1 MGMTEKLKLM
11 MPVEVPAKHEVEQG
25 AIGCIVLGAYGDAVE
40 AGVDVNCWHHEKAR
54 EIWQACRRLDEQGM
68 EINAINVGNDCKDV
82 GMYLFD
88 ALEKAPT
95 AINFRYWLP
104 DLLSVAKRRA
114 VFLRYYHTMGMIADE
129 EVDTQRLIETMEQDF
144 FAVTTGHASKKNQ
157 KEAWREV
164 VGLLEDAHPNGLPS
178 TGLRTGMGPIDDIF
192 RGFKAGSMN
201 VIAGRPGGGKTALA
215 LQIALN
221 TAMNGD
227 HVVVWS
233 FEMPHAQLAMR
244 LIGNHSGEDISN
256 YLETGMGTLPS
267 IIKAAQA
274 CGSAPIHIE
283 DRVDINIAQLR
294 SQARRF
300 AKEMNTKLFV
310 VDYLQLVPPAYR
322 SKDRVREVGEISQHL
337 KKAALETGVPFI
349 VLAQMN
355 RSIEERNGE
364 PRLSDLRESGSIE
377 QDSDTVSF
385 LHMDEN
391 EPEFL
396 QFLVKKNRHG
406 RTGKVGLNWTK
417 YNGRF
422 KAVHEYVKTEEA
434 PI

>member
-1 MGMTEKLKLM
+1 MKDKM
-11 MPVEVPAKHEVEQG
+11 MLPVDVPANHEAEQG
-25 AIGCIVLGAYGDAVE
+25 AIGCIALGAYQDAIE
-40 AGVDVNCWHHEKAR
+40 AGVDANCWHNDNAR
-54 EIWQACRRLDEQGM
+54 AIWQACGRLDEQGQ
-68 EINAINVGNDCKDV
+68 EINAVNLGNECDGL

-95 AINFRYWLP
+95 AINLRYWLP
-104 DLLSVAKRRA
+104 DLLDTAKRRG
-114 VFLRYYHTMGMIADE
+114 VFLRYYETMRRIADDD
-129 EVDTQRLIETMEQDF
+129 VTTASLIESMEQDF
-144 FAVTTGHASKKNQ
+144 FAATTSHASKKNQ
-157 KEAWREV
+157 KEAWRSLIE
-164 VGLLEDAHPNGLPS
+164 LLEEAHPNGLK
-178 TGLRTGMGPIDDIF
+178 TIGLHTGMGPIDDII
-192 RGFKAGSMN
+192 RGFKPGSMN
-201 VIAGRPGGGKTALA
+201 VVAGRPGGGKTAWA
-215 LQIALN
+215 LQVALN
-221 TAMNGD
+221 TAIAGE

-233 FEMPHAQLAMR
+233 YEMPHAQLGTR
-244 LIGNHSGEDISN
+244 LIANHSGEDMGH
-256 YLETGMGTLPS
+256 YLETGVGNLPS

-274 CGSAPIHIE
+274 CASAPIHIE
-283 DRVDINIAQLR
+283 DRVDLNIAQLR

-337 KKAALETGVPFI
+337 KKAALETGVPFL

-422 KAVHEYVKTEEA
+422 RAVHEYTKTEEA

>member
-1 MGMTEKLKLM
+1 MKDKLM
-11 MPVEVPAKHEVEQG
+11 LPVDVPANHEAEQG
-25 AIGCIVLGAYGDAVE
+25 AIGCIALGAYQDAIE
-40 AGVDVNCWHHEKAR
+40 AGVDANCWHNDNAR
-54 EIWQACRRLDEQGM
+54 SIWQACGRLDEQGQ
-68 EINAINVGNDCKDV
+68 EINAVNLGNECDGL

-95 AINFRYWLP
+95 AINLRYWLP
-104 DLLSVAKRRA
+104 DLLDTAKRRG
-114 VFLRYYHTMGMIADE
+114 VFLRYYETMRRIADDD
-129 EVDTQRLIETMEQDF
+129 VTTASLIESMEQDF
-144 FAVTTGHASKKNQ
+144 FAATTSHASKKNQ
-157 KEAWREV
+157 KEAWRSLIE
-164 VGLLEDAHPNGLPS
+164 LLEEAHPNGLK
-178 TGLRTGMGPIDDIF
+178 TIGLHTGMGPIDDII
-192 RGFKAGSMN
+192 RGFKPGSMN
-201 VIAGRPGGGKTALA
+201 VVAGRPGGGKTAWA
-215 LQIALN
+215 LQVALN
-221 TAMNGD
+221 TAIAGE

-233 FEMPHAQLAMR
+233 YEMPHAQLGTR
-244 LIGNHSGEDISN
+244 LIANHSGEDMGH
-256 YLETGMGTLPS
+256 YLETGVGNLPS

-274 CGSAPIHIE
+274 CASAPIHIE
-283 DRVDINIAQLR
+283 DRVDLNIAQLR

-337 KKAALETGVPFI
+337 KKAALETGVPFL

-422 KAVHEYVKTEEA
+422 RAVHEYTKTEEA

>member
-1 MGMTEKLKLM
+1 MREKM
-11 MPVEVPAKHEVEQG
+11 MLPVDVPANHEAEQG
-25 AIGCIVLGAYGDAVE
+25 AIGCIALGAYQDATE
-40 AGVDVNCWHHEKAR
+40 AGVDANCWHNDNAR
-54 EIWQACRRLDEQGM
+54 AIWQACGRLDEQGQ
-68 EINAINVGNDCKDV
+68 EINAVNLGNECEGL

-95 AINFRYWLP
+95 AINLRYWLP
-104 DLLSVAKRRA
+104 DLLDTAKRRG
-114 VFLRYYHTMGMIADE
+114 VFLRYYETMRRIADDD
-129 EVDTQRLIETMEQDF
+129 VTTASLIESMEQDF
-144 FAVTTGHASKKNQ
+144 FAATTSHASKKNQ
-157 KEAWREV
+157 KEAWRSLIE
-164 VGLLEDAHPNGLPS
+164 LLEEAHPNGLQ
-178 TGLRTGMGPIDDIF
+178 TIGLHTGMGPIDDII
-192 RGFKAGSMN
+192 RGFKPGSMN
-201 VIAGRPGGGKTALA
+201 VVAGRPGGGKTAWA
-215 LQIALN
+215 LQVALN
-221 TAMNGD
+221 TAIAGE

-233 FEMPHAQLAMR
+233 YEMPHAQLGTR
-244 LIGNHSGEDISN
+244 LIANHSGEDMGH
-256 YLETGMGTLPS
+256 YLETGVGNLPS

-274 CGSAPIHIE
+274 CASAPIHIE
-283 DRVDINIAQLR
+283 DRVDLNIAQLR

-337 KKAALETGVPFI
+337 KKAALETGVPFL

-422 KAVHEYVKTEEA
+422 RAVHEYTKTEEA

>member
-1 MGMTEKLKLM
+1 MRDKLM
-11 MPVEVPAKHEVEQG
+11 LPVDVPANHEAEQG
-25 AIGCIVLGAYGDAVE
+25 AIGCIALGAYQDAIE
-40 AGVDVNCWHHEKAR
+40 AGVDANCWHNDNAR
-54 EIWQACRRLDEQGM
+54 AIWQACGRLDEQGQ
-68 EINAINVGNDCKDV
+68 EINAVNLGNECDGL

-95 AINFRYWLP
+95 AINLRYWLP
-104 DLLSVAKRRA
+104 DLLDTAKRRG
-114 VFLRYYHTMGMIADE
+114 VFLRYYETMRRIADE
-129 EVDTQRLIETMEQDF
+129 DVTTASLIESMEQDF
-144 FAVTTGHASKKNQ
+144 FAATTSHASKKNQ
-157 KEAWREV
+157 KEAWRSLIE
-164 VGLLEDAHPNGLPS
+164 LLEEAHPNGLK
-178 TGLRTGMGPIDDIF
+178 TIGLHTGMGPIDDII
-192 RGFKAGSMN
+192 RGFKPGSMN
-201 VIAGRPGGGKTALA
+201 VVAGRPGGGKTAWA
-215 LQIALN
+215 LQVALN
-221 TAMNGD
+221 TAIAGE

-233 FEMPHAQLAMR
+233 YEMPHAQLGTR
-244 LIGNHSGEDISN
+244 LIANHSGEDMGH
-256 YLETGMGTLPS
+256 YLETGVGNLPS

-274 CGSAPIHIE
+274 CASAPIHIE
-283 DRVDINIAQLR
+283 DRVDLNIAQLR

-337 KKAALETGVPFI
+337 KKAALETGVPFL

-422 KAVHEYVKTEEA
+422 RAVHEYTKIEEA

>member
-1 MGMTEKLKLM
+1 MREKLML
-11 MPVEVPAKHEVEQG
+11 PVDVPANHEAEQG
-25 AIGCIVLGAYGDAVE
+25 AIGCIALGAYQDAME
-40 AGVDVNCWHHEKAR
+40 AGVDANCWHNDNAR
-54 EIWQACRRLDEQGM
+54 AIWQACGRLDEQGQ
-68 EINAINVGNDCKDV
+68 EINAVNLGNECDGI

-95 AINFRYWLP
+95 AINLRYWLP
-104 DLLSVAKRRA
+104 DLLDTAKRRG
-114 VFLRYYHTMGMIADE
+114 VFLRYYETMRRIADDD
-129 EVDTQRLIETMEQDF
+129 VTTASLIESMEQDF
-144 FAVTTGHASKKNQ
+144 FAATTSHASKKNQ
-157 KEAWREV
+157 KEAWRSLIE
-164 VGLLEDAHPNGLPS
+164 LLEEAHPNGIK
-178 TGLRTGMGPIDDIF
+178 TVGLHTGMGPIDDII
-192 RGFKAGSMN
+192 RGFKPGSMN
-201 VIAGRPGGGKTALA
+201 VVAGRPGGGKTAWA
-215 LQIALN
+215 LQVALN
-221 TAMNGD
+221 TAIAGE

-233 FEMPHAQLAMR
+233 YEMPHAQLGTR
-244 LIGNHSGEDISN
+244 LIANHSGEDMGH
-256 YLETGMGTLPS
+256 YLETGVGNLPS

-274 CGSAPIHIE
+274 CASAPIHIE
-283 DRVDINIAQLR
+283 DRVDLNIAQLR

-337 KKAALETGVPFI
+337 KKAALETGVPFL

-422 KAVHEYVKTEEA
+422 RAVHEYTKTEEA

>member
-1 MGMTEKLKLM
+1 MGMKDKM
-11 MPVEVPAKHEVEQG
+11 MLPVDVPANHEAEQG
-25 AIGCIVLGAYGDAVE
+25 AIGCVALGAYQDAIE
-40 AGVDVNCWHHEKAR
+40 AGVDAACWHNEHAKA
-54 EIWQACRRLDEQGM
+54 IWQACGRLDEQGQ
-68 EINAINVGNDCKDV
+68 EINAVNLGNQCDGV

-95 AINFRYWLP
+95 ESNLRYWLP
-104 DLLSVAKRRA
+104 DLLDTAKRRG
-114 VFLRYYHTMGMIADE
+114 VFLRYYETMRRIADDD
-129 EVDTQRLIETMEQDF
+129 VTTASLIESMEQDF
-144 FAVTTGHASKKNQ
+144 FAATTSHASKKNQ
-157 KEAWREV
+157 KEAWRSLIE
-164 VGLLEDAHPNGLPS
+164 LLEEAHPNGIK
-178 TGLRTGMGPIDDIF
+178 TVGLHTGMGPIDDII
-192 RGFKAGSMN
+192 RGFKPGSMN
-201 VIAGRPGGGKTALA
+201 VVAGRPGGGKTAWA
-215 LQIALN
+215 LQVALN
-221 TAMNGD
+221 TAIAGQ
-227 HVVVWS
+227 HVVLWS
-233 FEMPHAQLAMR
+233 YEMPHAQLGTR
-244 LIGNHSGEDISN
+244 LIANHSGEDMGH
-256 YLETGMGTLPS
+256 YLETGTGNLQS

-274 CGSAPIHIE
+274 CASAPIHIE
-283 DRVDINIAQLR
+283 DRVDLNIAQLR

-300 AKEMNTKLFV
+300 AKEMDTKLFV

-337 KKAALETGVPFI
+337 KKAALETGVPFL

-422 KAVHEYVKTEEA
+422 RAVHEYTKTEEA

>member
-1 MGMTEKLKLM
+1 M
-11 MPVEVPAKHEVEQG
+11 
-25 AIGCIVLGAYGDAVE
+25 
-40 AGVDVNCWHHEKAR
+40 
-54 EIWQACRRLDEQGM
+54 
-68 EINAINVGNDCKDV
+68 
-82 GMYLFD
+82 
-88 ALEKAPT
+88 
-95 AINFRYWLP
+95 
-104 DLLSVAKRRA
+104 
-114 VFLRYYHTMGMIADE
+114 FLRYYETMRRIADDD
-129 EVDTQRLIETMEQDF
+129 VTTASLIESMEQDF
-144 FAVTTGHASKKNQ
+144 FAATTSHASKKNQ
-157 KEAWREV
+157 KEAWRSLIE
-164 VGLLEDAHPNGLPS
+164 LLEEAHPNGLK
-178 TGLRTGMGPIDDIF
+178 TIGLHTGMGPIDDII
-192 RGFKAGSMN
+192 RGFKPGSMN
-201 VIAGRPGGGKTALA
+201 VVAGRPGGGKTAWA
-215 LQIALN
+215 LQVALN
-221 TAMNGD
+221 TAIAGE

-233 FEMPHAQLAMR
+233 YEMPHAQLGTR
-244 LIGNHSGEDISN
+244 LIANHSGEDMGH
-256 YLETGMGTLPS
+256 YLETGVGNLPS

-274 CGSAPIHIE
+274 CASAPIHIE
-283 DRVDINIAQLR
+283 DRVDLNIAQLR

-337 KKAALETGVPFI
+337 KKAALETGVPFL

-422 KAVHEYVKTEEA
+422 RAVHEYTKTEEA

>member
-1 MGMTEKLKLM
+1 MKDKLM
-11 MPVEVPAKHEVEQG
+11 LPVDVPANHEAEQG
-25 AIGCIVLGAYGDAVE
+25 AIGCIALGAYQDAIE
-40 AGVDVNCWHHEKAR
+40 AGVDANCWHNDNAR
-54 EIWQACRRLDEQGM
+54 SIWQACGRLDEQGQ
-68 EINAINVGNDCKDV
+68 EINAVNLGNECDGL

-95 AINFRYWLP
+95 AINLRYWLP
-104 DLLSVAKRRA
+104 DLLDTAKRRG
-114 VFLRYYHTMGMIADE
+114 VFLRYYETMRRIADE
-129 EVDTQRLIETMEQDF
+129 DVTTASLIESMEQDF
-144 FAVTTGHASKKNQ
+144 FAATTSHASKKNQ
-157 KEAWREV
+157 KEAWRSLIE
-164 VGLLEDAHPNGLPS
+164 LLEEAHPNGLK
-178 TGLRTGMGPIDDIF
+178 TIGLHTGMGPIDDII
-192 RGFKAGSMN
+192 RGFKPGSMN
-201 VIAGRPGGGKTALA
+201 VVAGRPGGGKTAWA
-215 LQIALN
+215 LQVALN
-221 TAMNGD
+221 TAIAGD

-233 FEMPHAQLAMR
+233 YEMPHAQLGTR
-244 LIGNHSGEDISN
+244 LIANHSGEDMGH
-256 YLETGMGTLPS
+256 YLETGVGNLPS

-274 CGSAPIHIE
+274 CASAPIHIE
-283 DRVDINIAQLR
+283 DRVDLNIAQLR

-337 KKAALETGVPFI
+337 KKAALETGVPFL

-422 KAVHEYVKTEEA
+422 RAVHEYTKTEEA

>member
-1 MGMTEKLKLM
+1 MGMKDKM
-11 MPVEVPAKHEVEQG
+11 MLPVDVPANHEAEQG
-25 AIGCIVLGAYGDAVE
+25 AIGCIALGAYQDAME
-40 AGVDVNCWHHEKAR
+40 AGVDANCWHNDNAR
-54 EIWQACRRLDEQGM
+54 AIWQACGRLDEQGQ
-68 EINAINVGNDCKDV
+68 EINAVNLGNECEGL

-95 AINFRYWLP
+95 AINLRYWLP
-104 DLLSVAKRRA
+104 DLLDTAKRRG
-114 VFLRYYHTMGMIADE
+114 VFLRYYETMRRIADDD
-129 EVDTQRLIETMEQDF
+129 VTTASLIESMEQDF
-144 FAVTTGHASKKNQ
+144 FAATTSHASKKNQ
-157 KEAWREV
+157 KEAWRSLIE
-164 VGLLEDAHPNGLPS
+164 LLEEAHPNGLK
-178 TGLRTGMGPIDDIF
+178 TIGLHTGMGPIDDII
-192 RGFKAGSMN
+192 RGFKPGSMN
-201 VIAGRPGGGKTALA
+201 VVAGRPGGGKTAWA
-215 LQIALN
+215 LQVALN
-221 TAMNGD
+221 TAIAGE

-233 FEMPHAQLAMR
+233 YEMPHAQLGTR
-244 LIGNHSGEDISN
+244 LIANHSGEDMGH
-256 YLETGMGTLPS
+256 YLETGVGNLTS

-274 CGSAPIHIE
+274 CASAPIHIE
-283 DRVDINIAQLR
+283 DRVDLNIAQLR

-337 KKAALETGVPFI
+337 KKAALETGVPFL

-422 KAVHEYVKTEEA
+422 RAVHEYTKTEEA

>member
-1 MGMTEKLKLM
+1 MKDKM
-11 MPVEVPAKHEVEQG
+11 MLPVDVPANHEAEQG
-25 AIGCIVLGAYGDAVE
+25 AIGCVALGAYQDAIE
-40 AGVDVNCWHHEKAR
+40 AGVDANCWHNEHAR
-54 EIWQACRRLDEQGM
+54 AIWQACGRLDEQGQ
-68 EINAINVGNDCKDV
+68 EINAVNLGNQCDGV

-95 AINFRYWLP
+95 ESNLRYWLP
-104 DLLSVAKRRA
+104 DLLDTAKRRG
-114 VFLRYYHTMGMIADE
+114 VFLRYYETMRRIADDD
-129 EVDTQRLIETMEQDF
+129 VTTASLIESMEQDF
-144 FAVTTGHASKKNQ
+144 FAATTSHASKKNQ
-157 KEAWREV
+157 KEAWRSLIE
-164 VGLLEDAHPNGLPS
+164 LLEEAHPNGIK
-178 TGLRTGMGPIDDIF
+178 TVGLHTGMGPIDDII
-192 RGFKAGSMN
+192 RGFKPGSMN
-201 VIAGRPGGGKTALA
+201 VVAGRPGGGKTAWA
-215 LQIALN
+215 LQVALN
-221 TAMNGD
+221 TAIAGQ
-227 HVVVWS
+227 HVVLWS
-233 FEMPHAQLAMR
+233 YEMPHAQLGTR
-244 LIGNHSGEDISN
+244 LIANHSGEDMGH
-256 YLETGMGTLPS
+256 YLETGTGNLQS

-274 CGSAPIHIE
+274 CASAPIHIE
-283 DRVDINIAQLR
+283 DRVDLNIAQLR

-300 AKEMNTKLFV
+300 AKEMDTKLFV

-337 KKAALETGVPFI
+337 KKAALETGVPFL

-422 KAVHEYVKTEEA
+422 RAVHEYTKTEEA

>member
-1 MGMTEKLKLM
+1 MGMKDKM
-11 MPVEVPAKHEVEQG
+11 MLPVDVPANHEAEQG
-25 AIGCIVLGAYGDAVE
+25 AIGCIALGAYQDAIE
-40 AGVDVNCWHHEKAR
+40 AGVDANCWHNDNAR
-54 EIWQACRRLDEQGM
+54 SIWQACGRLDEQGQ
-68 EINAINVGNDCKDV
+68 EINAVNLGNQCEGL

-95 AINFRYWLP
+95 AINLRYWLP
-104 DLLSVAKRRA
+104 DLLDTAKRRG
-114 VFLRYYHTMGMIADE
+114 VFLRYYETMRRIADDD
-129 EVDTQRLIETMEQDF
+129 VTTASLIESMEQDF
-144 FAVTTGHASKKNQ
+144 FAATTSHASKKNQ
-157 KEAWREV
+157 KEAWRSLIE
-164 VGLLEDAHPNGLPS
+164 LLEEAHPNGLK
-178 TGLRTGMGPIDDIF
+178 TIGLHTGMGPIDDII
-192 RGFKAGSMN
+192 RGFKPGSMN
-201 VIAGRPGGGKTALA
+201 VVAGRPGGGKTAWA
-215 LQIALN
+215 LQVALN
-221 TAMNGD
+221 TAIAGE

-233 FEMPHAQLAMR
+233 YEMPHAQLGTR
-244 LIGNHSGEDISN
+244 LIANHSGEDMGH
-256 YLETGMGTLPS
+256 YLETGVGNLPS

-274 CGSAPIHIE
+274 CASAPIHIE
-283 DRVDINIAQLR
+283 DRVDLNIAQLR

-337 KKAALETGVPFI
+337 KKAALETGVPFL

-422 KAVHEYVKTEEA
+422 RAVHEYTKTEEA

>member
-1 MGMTEKLKLM
+1 MGMRDKLM
-11 MPVEVPAKHEVEQG
+11 LPVDVPANHEAEQG
-25 AIGCIVLGAYGDAVE
+25 AIGCIALGAYQDAIE
-40 AGVDVNCWHHEKAR
+40 AGVDANCWHNDNAR
-54 EIWQACRRLDEQGM
+54 AIWQACGRLDEQGQ
-68 EINAINVGNDCKDV
+68 EINAVNLGNECDGL

-95 AINFRYWLP
+95 AINLRYWLP
-104 DLLSVAKRRA
+104 DLLDTAKRRG
-114 VFLRYYHTMGMIADE
+114 VFLRYYETMRRIADE
-129 EVDTQRLIETMEQDF
+129 DVTTASLIESMEQDF
-144 FAVTTGHASKKNQ
+144 FAATTSHASKKNQ
-157 KEAWREV
+157 KEAWRSLIE
-164 VGLLEDAHPNGLPS
+164 LLEEAHPNGLK
-178 TGLRTGMGPIDDIF
+178 TIGLHTGMGPIDDII
-192 RGFKAGSMN
+192 RGFKPGSMN
-201 VIAGRPGGGKTALA
+201 VVAGRPGGGKTAWA
-215 LQIALN
+215 LQVALN
-221 TAMNGD
+221 TAIAGE

-233 FEMPHAQLAMR
+233 YEMPHAQLGTR
-244 LIGNHSGEDISN
+244 LIANHSGEDMGH
-256 YLETGMGTLPS
+256 YLETGVGNLPS

-274 CGSAPIHIE
+274 CASAPIHIE
-283 DRVDINIAQLR
+283 DRVDLNIAQLR

-337 KKAALETGVPFI
+337 KKAALETGVPFL

-422 KAVHEYVKTEEA
+422 RAVHEYTKTEEA

>member
-1 MGMTEKLKLM
+1 MKDKM
-11 MPVEVPAKHEVEQG
+11 MLPVDVPANHEAEQG
-25 AIGCIVLGAYGDAVE
+25 AIGCVALGAYQDAIE
-40 AGVDVNCWHHEKAR
+40 AGVDAACWHNEHAR
-54 EIWQACRRLDEQGM
+54 AIWQACGRLDEQGQ
-68 EINAINVGNDCKDV
+68 EINAVNLGNQCDGV

-95 AINFRYWLP
+95 ESNLRYWLP
-104 DLLSVAKRRA
+104 DLLDTAKRRG
-114 VFLRYYHTMGMIADE
+114 VFLRYYETMRRIADDD
-129 EVDTQRLIETMEQDF
+129 VTTASLIESMEQDF
-144 FAVTTGHASKKNQ
+144 FAATTSHASKKNQ
-157 KEAWREV
+157 KEAWRSLIE
-164 VGLLEDAHPNGLPS
+164 LLEEAHPNGIK
-178 TGLRTGMGPIDDIF
+178 TVGLHTGMGPIDDII
-192 RGFKAGSMN
+192 RGFKPGSMN
-201 VIAGRPGGGKTALA
+201 VVAGRPGGGKTAWA
-215 LQIALN
+215 LQVALN
-221 TAMNGD
+221 TAIAGQ
-227 HVVVWS
+227 HVVLWS
-233 FEMPHAQLAMR
+233 YEMPHAQLGTR
-244 LIGNHSGEDISN
+244 LIANHSGEDMGH
-256 YLETGMGTLPS
+256 YLETGTGNLQS

-274 CGSAPIHIE
+274 CASAPIHIE
-283 DRVDINIAQLR
+283 DRVDLNIAQLR

-300 AKEMNTKLFV
+300 AKEMDTKLFV

-337 KKAALETGVPFI
+337 KKAALETGVPFL

-422 KAVHEYVKTEEA
+422 RAVHEYTKTEEA

>member
-1 MGMTEKLKLM
+1 MKDKLM
-11 MPVEVPAKHEVEQG
+11 LPVDVPANHEAEQG
-25 AIGCIVLGAYGDAVE
+25 AIGCIALGAYQDAIE
-40 AGVDVNCWHHEKAR
+40 AGVDANCWHNDNAR
-54 EIWQACRRLDEQGM
+54 SIWQACGRLDEQGQ
-68 EINAINVGNDCKDV
+68 EINAVNLSNECDGL

-95 AINFRYWLP
+95 AINLRYWLP
-104 DLLSVAKRRA
+104 DLLDTAKRRG
-114 VFLRYYHTMGMIADE
+114 VFLRYYETMRRIADDD
-129 EVDTQRLIETMEQDF
+129 VTTASLIESMEQDF
-144 FAVTTGHASKKNQ
+144 FAATTSHASKKNQ
-157 KEAWREV
+157 KEAWRSLMD
-164 VGLLEDAHPNGLPS
+164 LLSEAHPNGLK
-178 TGLRTGMGPIDDIF
+178 TIGLHTGMGPIDDII
-192 RGFKAGSMN
+192 RGFKPGSMN
-201 VIAGRPGGGKTALA
+201 VVAGRPGGGKTAWA
-215 LQIALN
+215 LQVALN
-221 TAMNGD
+221 TAIAGE

-233 FEMPHAQLAMR
+233 YEMPHAQLGTR
-244 LIGNHSGEDISN
+244 LIANHSGEDMGH
-256 YLETGMGTLPS
+256 YLETGVGNLPS

-274 CGSAPIHIE
+274 CASAPIHIE
-283 DRVDINIAQLR
+283 DRVDLNIAQLR

-337 KKAALETGVPFI
+337 KKAALETGVPFL

-422 KAVHEYVKTEEA
+422 RAVHEYTKTEEA

>member
-1 MGMTEKLKLM
+1 MKDKM
-11 MPVEVPAKHEVEQG
+11 MLPVDVPANHEAEQG
-25 AIGCIVLGAYGDAVE
+25 AIGCIALGAYQDAME
-40 AGVDVNCWHHEKAR
+40 AGVDANCWHNDNAR
-54 EIWQACRRLDEQGM
+54 AIWQACGRLDEQGQ
-68 EINAINVGNDCKDV
+68 EINAVNLGNECEGL

-95 AINFRYWLP
+95 AINLRYWLP
-104 DLLSVAKRRA
+104 DLLDTAKRRG
-114 VFLRYYHTMGMIADE
+114 VFLRYYETMRRIADE
-129 EVDTQRLIETMEQDF
+129 DVTTASLIESMEQDF
-144 FAVTTGHASKKNQ
+144 FAATTSHASKKNQ
-157 KEAWREV
+157 KEAWRSLIE
-164 VGLLEDAHPNGLPS
+164 LLEEAHPNGLK
-178 TGLRTGMGPIDDIF
+178 TIGLHTGMGPIDDII
-192 RGFKAGSMN
+192 RGFKPGSMN
-201 VIAGRPGGGKTALA
+201 VVAGRPGGGKTAWA
-215 LQIALN
+215 LQVALN
-221 TAMNGD
+221 TAIAGE

-233 FEMPHAQLAMR
+233 YEMPHAQLGTR
-244 LIGNHSGEDISN
+244 LIANHSGEDMGH
-256 YLETGMGTLPS
+256 YLETGVGNLPS

-274 CGSAPIHIE
+274 CASAPIHIE
-283 DRVDINIAQLR
+283 DRVDLNIAQLR

-337 KKAALETGVPFI
+337 KKAALETGVPFL

-396 QFLVKKNRHG
+396 QYLVKKNRHG

-422 KAVHEYVKTEEA
+422 RAVHEYTKTEEA

>member
-1 MGMTEKLKLM
+1 MGMKDKM
-11 MPVEVPAKHEVEQG
+11 MLPVDVPANHEAEQG
-25 AIGCIVLGAYGDAVE
+25 AIGCVALGAYQDAIE
-40 AGVDVNCWHHEKAR
+40 AGVDAACWHNDNAR
-54 EIWQACRRLDEQGM
+54 AIWQACGRLDEQGQ
-68 EINAINVGNDCKDV
+68 EINAVNLGNECDGV

-95 AINFRYWLP
+95 ESNLRYWLP
-104 DLLSVAKRRA
+104 DLIDTAKRRG
-114 VFLRYYHTMGMIADE
+114 VFLRYYETMRRIADDD
-129 EVDTQRLIETMEQDF
+129 VTTASLIESMEQDF
-144 FAVTTGHASKKNQ
+144 FAATTSHASKKNQ
-157 KEAWREV
+157 KEAWRSLIE
-164 VGLLEDAHPNGLPS
+164 LLEEAHPNGIK
-178 TGLRTGMGPIDDIF
+178 TVGLHTGMGPIDDII
-192 RGFKAGSMN
+192 RGFKPGSMN
-201 VIAGRPGGGKTALA
+201 VVAGRPGGGKTAWA
-215 LQIALN
+215 LQVALN
-221 TAMNGD
+221 TAIAGQ
-227 HVVVWS
+227 HVVLWS
-233 FEMPHAQLAMR
+233 YEMPHAQLGTR
-244 LIGNHSGEDISN
+244 LIANHSGEDMGH
-256 YLETGMGTLPS
+256 YLETGTGNLQS

-274 CGSAPIHIE
+274 CASAPIHIE
-283 DRVDINIAQLR
+283 DRVDLNIAQLR

-300 AKEMNTKLFV
+300 AKEMDTKLFV

-337 KKAALETGVPFI
+337 KKAALETGVPFL

-422 KAVHEYVKTEEA
+422 RAVHEYTTTEEA

>member
-1 MGMTEKLKLM
+1 MKDKM
-11 MPVEVPAKHEVEQG
+11 MLPVDVPANHEAEQG
-25 AIGCIVLGAYGDAVE
+25 AIGCIALGAYQDAME
-40 AGVDVNCWHHEKAR
+40 AGVDANCWHNDNAR
-54 EIWQACRRLDEQGM
+54 AIWQACGRLDEQGQ
-68 EINAINVGNDCKDV
+68 EINAVNLGNECEGL

-95 AINFRYWLP
+95 AINLRYWLP
-104 DLLSVAKRRA
+104 DLLDTAKRRG
-114 VFLRYYHTMGMIADE
+114 VFLRYYETMRRIADDD
-129 EVDTQRLIETMEQDF
+129 VTTASLIESMEQDF
-144 FAVTTGHASKKNQ
+144 FAATTSHASKKNQ
-157 KEAWREV
+157 KEAWRSLIE
-164 VGLLEDAHPNGLPS
+164 LLEEAHPNGLK
-178 TGLRTGMGPIDDIF
+178 TIGLHTGMGPIDDII
-192 RGFKAGSMN
+192 RGFKPGSMN
-201 VIAGRPGGGKTALA
+201 VVAGRPGGGKTAWA
-215 LQIALN
+215 LQVALN
-221 TAMNGD
+221 TAIAGE

-233 FEMPHAQLAMR
+233 YEMPHAQLGTR
-244 LIGNHSGEDISN
+244 LIANHSGEDMGH
-256 YLETGMGTLPS
+256 YLETGVGNLTS

-274 CGSAPIHIE
+274 CASAPIHIE
-283 DRVDINIAQLR
+283 DRVDLNIAQLR

-337 KKAALETGVPFI
+337 KKAALETGVPFL

-422 KAVHEYVKTEEA
+422 RAVHEYTKTEEA

>member
-1 MGMTEKLKLM
+1 MGMRDKLM
-11 MPVEVPAKHEVEQG
+11 LPVDVPANHEAEQG
-25 AIGCIVLGAYGDAVE
+25 AIGCIALGAYQDAIE
-40 AGVDVNCWHHEKAR
+40 AGVDANCWHNDNAR
-54 EIWQACRRLDEQGM
+54 AIWQACGRLDEQGQ
-68 EINAINVGNDCKDV
+68 EINAVNLGNECDGL

-95 AINFRYWLP
+95 AINLRYWLP
-104 DLLSVAKRRA
+104 DLLDTAKRRG
-114 VFLRYYHTMGMIADE
+114 VFLRYYETMRRIADE
-129 EVDTQRLIETMEQDF
+129 DVTTASLIESMEQDF
-144 FAVTTGHASKKNQ
+144 FAATTSHASKKNQ
-157 KEAWREV
+157 KEAWRSLIE
-164 VGLLEDAHPNGLPS
+164 LLEEAHPNGLK
-178 TGLRTGMGPIDDIF
+178 TIGLHTGMGPIDDII
-192 RGFKAGSMN
+192 RGFKPGSMN
-201 VIAGRPGGGKTALA
+201 VVAGRPGGGKTAWA
-215 LQIALN
+215 LQVALN
-221 TAMNGD
+221 TAIAGE

-233 FEMPHAQLAMR
+233 YEMPHAQLGTR
-244 LIGNHSGEDISN
+244 LIANHSGEDMGH
-256 YLETGMGTLPS
+256 YLETGVGNLPS

-274 CGSAPIHIE
+274 CASAPIHIE
-283 DRVDINIAQLR
+283 DRVDLNIAQLR

-322 SKDRVREVGEISQHL
+322 SKGRVREVGEISQHL
-337 KKAALETGVPFI
+337 KKAALETGVPFL

-422 KAVHEYVKTEEA
+422 RAVHEYTKTEEA

>member
-1 MGMTEKLKLM
+1 MKDKM
-11 MPVEVPAKHEVEQG
+11 MLPVDVPANHEAEQG
-25 AIGCIVLGAYGDAVE
+25 AIGCIALGAYQDAIE
-40 AGVDVNCWHHEKAR
+40 AGVDANCWHNDNAR
-54 EIWQACRRLDEQGM
+54 SIWQACGRLDEQGQ
-68 EINAINVGNDCKDV
+68 EINAVNLGNQCEGL

-95 AINFRYWLP
+95 AINLRYWLP
-104 DLLSVAKRRA
+104 DLLDTAKRRG
-114 VFLRYYHTMGMIADE
+114 VFLRYYETMRRIADDD
-129 EVDTQRLIETMEQDF
+129 VTTASLIESMEQDF
-144 FAVTTGHASKKNQ
+144 FAATTSHASKKNQ
-157 KEAWREV
+157 KEAWRSLIE
-164 VGLLEDAHPNGLPS
+164 LLEEAHPNGLK
-178 TGLRTGMGPIDDIF
+178 TIGLHTGMGPIDDII
-192 RGFKAGSMN
+192 RGFKPGSMN
-201 VIAGRPGGGKTALA
+201 VVAGRPGGGKTAWA
-215 LQIALN
+215 LQVALN
-221 TAMNGD
+221 TAIAGE

-233 FEMPHAQLAMR
+233 YEMPHAQLGTR
-244 LIGNHSGEDISN
+244 LIANHSGEDMGH
-256 YLETGMGTLPS
+256 YLETGVGNLTS

-274 CGSAPIHIE
+274 CASAPIHIE
-283 DRVDINIAQLR
+283 DRVDLNIAQLR

-337 KKAALETGVPFI
+337 KKAALETGVPFL

-422 KAVHEYVKTEEA
+422 RAVHEYTKTEEA

>member
-1 MGMTEKLKLM
+1 MKDKM
-11 MPVEVPAKHEVEQG
+11 MLPVDVLANHEAEQG
-25 AIGCIVLGAYGDAVE
+25 AIGCVALGAYQDAIE
-40 AGVDVNCWHHEKAR
+40 AGVDANCWHNEHAR
-54 EIWQACRRLDEQGM
+54 AIWQACGRLDEQGQ
-68 EINAINVGNDCKDV
+68 EINAVNLGNQCDGV

-95 AINFRYWLP
+95 ESNLRYWLP
-104 DLLSVAKRRA
+104 DLLDTAKRRG
-114 VFLRYYHTMGMIADE
+114 VFLRYYETMRRIADDD
-129 EVDTQRLIETMEQDF
+129 VTTASLIESMEQDF
-144 FAVTTGHASKKNQ
+144 FAATTSHASKKNQ
-157 KEAWREV
+157 KEAWRSLIE
-164 VGLLEDAHPNGLPS
+164 LLEEAHPNGIK
-178 TGLRTGMGPIDDIF
+178 TVGLHTGMGPIDDII
-192 RGFKAGSMN
+192 RGFKPGSMN
-201 VIAGRPGGGKTALA
+201 VVAGRPGGGKTAWA
-215 LQIALN
+215 LQVALN
-221 TAMNGD
+221 TAIAGQ
-227 HVVVWS
+227 HVVLWS
-233 FEMPHAQLAMR
+233 YEMPHAQLGTR
-244 LIGNHSGEDISN
+244 LIANHSGEDMGH
-256 YLETGMGTLPS
+256 YLETGTGNLQS

-274 CGSAPIHIE
+274 CASAPIHIE
-283 DRVDINIAQLR
+283 DRVDLNIAQLR

-300 AKEMNTKLFV
+300 AKEMDTKLFV

-337 KKAALETGVPFI
+337 KKAALETGVPFL

-422 KAVHEYVKTEEA
+422 RAVHEYTKTEEA

>member
-1 MGMTEKLKLM
+1 MKDKM
-11 MPVEVPAKHEVEQG
+11 MLPVDVPANHEAEQG
-25 AIGCIVLGAYGDAVE
+25 AIGCVALGAYQDAIE
-40 AGVDVNCWHHEKAR
+40 AGVDAACWHNEHAR
-54 EIWQACRRLDEQGM
+54 AIWQACGRLDEQGQ
-68 EINAINVGNDCKDV
+68 EINAVNLGNQCDGV

-95 AINFRYWLP
+95 ESNLRYWLP
-104 DLLSVAKRRA
+104 DLLDTAKRRG
-114 VFLRYYHTMGMIADE
+114 VFLRYYETMRRIADDD
-129 EVDTQRLIETMEQDF
+129 VTTASLIESMEQDF
-144 FAVTTGHASKKNQ
+144 FAATTSHASKKNQ
-157 KEAWREV
+157 KEAWRSLIE
-164 VGLLEDAHPNGLPS
+164 LLEEAHPNGIK
-178 TGLRTGMGPIDDIF
+178 TVGLHTGMGPIDDII
-192 RGFKAGSMN
+192 RGFKPGSMN
-201 VIAGRPGGGKTALA
+201 VVAGRPGGGKTAWA
-215 LQIALN
+215 LQVALN
-221 TAMNGD
+221 TAIAGQ
-227 HVVVWS
+227 HVVLWS
-233 FEMPHAQLAMR
+233 YEMPHAQLGTR
-244 LIGNHSGEDISN
+244 LIANHSGEDMGH
-256 YLETGMGTLPS
+256 YLETGTGNLPS

-274 CGSAPIHIE
+274 CASAPIHIE
-283 DRVDINIAQLR
+283 DRVDLNIAQLR

-300 AKEMNTKLFV
+300 AKEMDTKLFV

-337 KKAALETGVPFI
+337 KKAALETGVPFL

-422 KAVHEYVKTEEA
+422 RAVHEYTKTEEA

>member
-1 MGMTEKLKLM
+1 MKDKM
-11 MPVEVPAKHEVEQG
+11 MLPVDVPANHEAEQG
-25 AIGCIVLGAYGDAVE
+25 AIGCIALGAYQDAIE
-40 AGVDVNCWHHEKAR
+40 AGVDANCWHNDNAR
-54 EIWQACRRLDEQGM
+54 AIWQACGRLDEQGQ
-68 EINAINVGNDCKDV
+68 EINAVNLGNECEGL

-95 AINFRYWLP
+95 AINLRYWLP
-104 DLLSVAKRRA
+104 DLLDTAKRRG
-114 VFLRYYHTMGMIADE
+114 VFLRYYETMRRIADE
-129 EVDTQRLIETMEQDF
+129 DVTTASLIESMEQDF
-144 FAVTTGHASKKNQ
+144 FAATTSHASKKNQ
-157 KEAWREV
+157 KEAWRSLIE
-164 VGLLEDAHPNGLPS
+164 LLEEAHPNGLK
-178 TGLRTGMGPIDDIF
+178 TIGLHTGMGPIDDII
-192 RGFKAGSMN
+192 RGFKPGSMN
-201 VIAGRPGGGKTALA
+201 VVAGRPGGGKTAWA
-215 LQIALN
+215 LQVALN
-221 TAMNGD
+221 TAIAGE

-233 FEMPHAQLAMR
+233 YEMPHAQLGTR
-244 LIGNHSGEDISN
+244 LIANHSGEDMGH
-256 YLETGMGTLPS
+256 YLETGVGNLPS

-274 CGSAPIHIE
+274 CASAPIHIE
-283 DRVDINIAQLR
+283 DRVDLNIAQLR

-337 KKAALETGVPFI
+337 KKAALETGVPFL

-422 KAVHEYVKTEEA
+422 RAVHEYTKTEEA

>member
-1 MGMTEKLKLM
+1 MKDKM
-11 MPVEVPAKHEVEQG
+11 MLPVDVPANHEAEQG
-25 AIGCIVLGAYGDAVE
+25 AIGCIALGAYQDATE
-40 AGVDVNCWHHEKAR
+40 AGVDANCWHNDNAR
-54 EIWQACRRLDEQGM
+54 AIWQACGRLDEQGQ
-68 EINAINVGNDCKDV
+68 EINAVNLGNECDGL

-95 AINFRYWLP
+95 AINLRYWLP
-104 DLLSVAKRRA
+104 DLLDTAKRRG
-114 VFLRYYHTMGMIADE
+114 VFLRYYETMRRIADDD
-129 EVDTQRLIETMEQDF
+129 VTTASLIESMEQDF
-144 FAVTTGHASKKNQ
+144 FAATTSHASKKNQ
-157 KEAWREV
+157 KEAWRSLIE
-164 VGLLEDAHPNGLPS
+164 LLEEAHPNGLK
-178 TGLRTGMGPIDDIF
+178 TIGLHTGMGPIDDII
-192 RGFKAGSMN
+192 RGFKPGSMN
-201 VIAGRPGGGKTALA
+201 VVAGRPGGGKTAWA
-215 LQIALN
+215 LQVALN
-221 TAMNGD
+221 TAIAGE

-233 FEMPHAQLAMR
+233 YEMPHAQLGTR
-244 LIGNHSGEDISN
+244 LIANHSGEDMGH
-256 YLETGMGTLPS
+256 YLETGVGNLPS

-274 CGSAPIHIE
+274 CASAPIHIE
-283 DRVDINIAQLR
+283 DRVDLNIAQLR
-294 SQARRF
+294 SQTRRF

-337 KKAALETGVPFI
+337 KKAALETGVPFL

-422 KAVHEYVKTEEA
+422 RAVHEYTITEEA

>member
-1 MGMTEKLKLM
+1 MREKM
-11 MPVEVPAKHEVEQG
+11 MLPVDVPANHEAEQG
-25 AIGCIVLGAYGDAVE
+25 AIGCIALGAYQDAIE
-40 AGVDVNCWHHEKAR
+40 AGVDANCWHNEHAR
-54 EIWQACRRLDEQGM
+54 AIWQACGRLDEQGQ
-68 EINAINVGNDCKDV
+68 EINAVNLGNQCDGV

-95 AINFRYWLP
+95 ESNLRYWLP
-104 DLLSVAKRRA
+104 DLIDTAKRRG
-114 VFLRYYHTMGMIADE
+114 VFLRYYETMRRIADDD
-129 EVDTQRLIETMEQDF
+129 VTTASLIESMEQDF
-144 FAVTTGHASKKNQ
+144 FAATTSHASKKNQ
-157 KEAWREV
+157 KEAWRSLIE
-164 VGLLEDAHPNGLPS
+164 LLEEAHPNGIK
-178 TGLRTGMGPIDDIF
+178 TVGLHTGMGPIDDII
-192 RGFKAGSMN
+192 RGFKPGSMN
-201 VIAGRPGGGKTALA
+201 VVAGRPGGGKTAWA
-215 LQIALN
+215 LQVALN
-221 TAMNGD
+221 TAIAGQ
-227 HVVVWS
+227 HVVLWS
-233 FEMPHAQLAMR
+233 YEMPHAQLGTR
-244 LIGNHSGEDISN
+244 LIANHSGEDMGH
-256 YLETGMGTLPS
+256 YLETGTGNLPS

-274 CGSAPIHIE
+274 CASAPIHIE
-283 DRVDINIAQLR
+283 DRVDLNIAQLR

-300 AKEMNTKLFV
+300 AKEMDTKLFV

-337 KKAALETGVPFI
+337 KKAALETGVPFL

-422 KAVHEYVKTEEA
+422 RAVHEYTKTEEA

>member
-1 MGMTEKLKLM
+1 MREKM
-11 MPVEVPAKHEVEQG
+11 MLPVDVPANHEAEQG
-25 AIGCIVLGAYGDAVE
+25 AIGCIALGAYQDAIE
-40 AGVDVNCWHHEKAR
+40 AGVDANCWHNEHAR
-54 EIWQACRRLDEQGM
+54 AIWQACGRLDEQGQ
-68 EINAINVGNDCKDV
+68 EINAVNLGNQCDGV

-95 AINFRYWLP
+95 ESNLRYWLP
-104 DLLSVAKRRA
+104 DLIDTAKRRG
-114 VFLRYYHTMGMIADE
+114 VFLRYYETMRRIADDD
-129 EVDTQRLIETMEQDF
+129 VTTASLIESMEQDF
-144 FAVTTGHASKKNQ
+144 FAATTSHASKKNQ
-157 KEAWREV
+157 KEAWRSLIE
-164 VGLLEDAHPNGLPS
+164 LLEEAHPNGIK
-178 TGLRTGMGPIDDIF
+178 TVGLHTGMGPIDDII
-192 RGFKAGSMN
+192 RGFKPGSMN
-201 VIAGRPGGGKTALA
+201 VVAGRPGGGKTAWA
-215 LQIALN
+215 LQVALN
-221 TAMNGD
+221 TAIAGQ
-227 HVVVWS
+227 HVVLWS
-233 FEMPHAQLAMR
+233 YEMPHAQLGTR
-244 LIGNHSGEDISN
+244 LIANHSGEDMGH
-256 YLETGMGTLPS
+256 YLETGTGNLPS

-274 CGSAPIHIE
+274 CASAPIHIE
-283 DRVDINIAQLR
+283 DRVDLNIAQLR

-300 AKEMNTKLFV
+300 AKEMDTKLFV

-337 KKAALETGVPFI
+337 KKAALETGVPFL

-422 KAVHEYVKTEEA
+422 RAVHEYTKTEQA

>member
-1 MGMTEKLKLM
+1 MGMKDKLM
-11 MPVEVPAKHEVEQG
+11 LPVDVPANHEAEQG
-25 AIGCIVLGAYGDAVE
+25 AIGCVALGAYQDAIE
-40 AGVDVNCWHHEKAR
+40 AGVDAGCWHNDNAR
-54 EIWQACRRLDEQGM
+54 AIWQACGRLDEQGQ
-68 EINAINVGNDCKDV
+68 EINAVNLGNECDGV

-95 AINFRYWLP
+95 ESNLRYWLP
-104 DLLSVAKRRA
+104 DLIDTAKRRG
-114 VFLRYYHTMGMIADE
+114 VFLRYYETMRRIADDD
-129 EVDTQRLIETMEQDF
+129 VTTASLIESMEQDF
-144 FAVTTGHASKKNQ
+144 FAATTSHASKKNQ
-157 KEAWREV
+157 KEAWRSLIE
-164 VGLLEDAHPNGLPS
+164 LLEEAHPNGIK
-178 TGLRTGMGPIDDIF
+178 TVGLHTGMGPIDDII
-192 RGFKAGSMN
+192 RGFKPGSMN
-201 VIAGRPGGGKTALA
+201 VVAGRPGGGKTAWA
-215 LQIALN
+215 LQVALN
-221 TAMNGD
+221 TAIAGQ
-227 HVVVWS
+227 HVVLWS
-233 FEMPHAQLAMR
+233 YEMPHAQLGTR
-244 LIGNHSGEDISN
+244 LIANHSGEDMGH
-256 YLETGMGTLPS
+256 YLETGTGNLQS

-274 CGSAPIHIE
+274 CASAPIHIE
-283 DRVDINIAQLR
+283 DRVDLNIAQLR

-300 AKEMNTKLFV
+300 AKEMDTKLFV

-337 KKAALETGVPFI
+337 KKAALETGVPFL

-422 KAVHEYVKTEEA
+422 RAVHEYTTTEEA

>member
-1 MGMTEKLKLM
+1 MGMKDKLM
-11 MPVEVPAKHEVEQG
+11 LPVDVPANHEAEQG
-25 AIGCIVLGAYGDAVE
+25 AIGCIALGAYQDAIE
-40 AGVDVNCWHHEKAR
+40 AGVDANCWHNDNAR
-54 EIWQACRRLDEQGM
+54 SIWQACGRLDEQGQ
-68 EINAINVGNDCKDV
+68 EINAVNLGNECDGL

-95 AINFRYWLP
+95 AINLRYWLP
-104 DLLSVAKRRA
+104 DLLDTAKRRG
-114 VFLRYYHTMGMIADE
+114 VFLRYYETMRRIADDD
-129 EVDTQRLIETMEQDF
+129 VTTASLIESMEQDF
-144 FAVTTGHASKKNQ
+144 FAATTSHASKKNQ
-157 KEAWREV
+157 KEAWRSLIE
-164 VGLLEDAHPNGLPS
+164 LLEEAHPNGLK
-178 TGLRTGMGPIDDIF
+178 TIGLHTGMGPIDDII
-192 RGFKAGSMN
+192 RGFKPGSMN
-201 VIAGRPGGGKTALA
+201 VVAGRPGGGKTAWA
-215 LQIALN
+215 LQVALN
-221 TAMNGD
+221 TAIAGE

-233 FEMPHAQLAMR
+233 YEMPHAQLGTR
-244 LIGNHSGEDISN
+244 LIANHSGEDMGH
-256 YLETGMGTLPS
+256 YLETGVGNLPS

-274 CGSAPIHIE
+274 CASAPIHIE
-283 DRVDINIAQLR
+283 DRVDLNIAQLR

-337 KKAALETGVPFI
+337 KKAALETGVPFL

-422 KAVHEYVKTEEA
+422 RAVHEYTKTEEA

>member
-1 MGMTEKLKLM
+1 
-11 MPVEVPAKHEVEQG
+11 
-25 AIGCIVLGAYGDAVE
+25 
-40 AGVDVNCWHHEKAR
+40 
-54 EIWQACRRLDEQGM
+54 M
-68 EINAINVGNDCKDV
+68 EINAVNVGNDCKDI

-114 VFLRYYHTMGMIADE
+114 VFLRYYHTMGMIADDDVSTE
-129 EVDTQRLIETMEQDF
+129 RLLETMEQDF
-144 FAVTTGHASKKNQ
+144 FAVTAGNASKKNQ
-157 KEAWREV
+157 KEAWRELI
-164 VGLLEDAHPNGLPS
+164 GLFEQAHPNGLPS
-178 TGLRTGMGPIDDIF
+178 TGLRTGLRSIDDIF

-201 VIAGRPGGGKTALA
+201 TIAGRPGGGKTALA

-227 HVVVWS
+227 HVVIWS
-233 FEMPHAQLAMR
+233 YEMPHAQIGTR
-244 LIGNHSGEDISN
+244 LVGNHSGEDMGHF
-256 YLETGMGTLPS
+256 LETGS
-267 IIKAAQA
+267 CADIHNIIKATHA
-274 CGSAPIHIE
+274 CESAPIHIE
-283 DRVDINIAQLR
+283 DSADINIAQLR

-300 AKEMNTKLFV
+300 AKENNTKLFV

-396 QFLVKKNRHG
+396 QFLVINTLLIIYNYKYAKM
-406 RTGKVGLNWTK
+406 RTKWT
-417 YNGRF
+417 F
-422 KAVHEYVKTEEA
+422 LF
-434 PI
+434 

>member
-1 MGMTEKLKLM
+1 MRDKLM
-11 MPVEVPAKHEVEQG
+11 LPVDVPANHEAEQG
-25 AIGCIVLGAYGDAVE
+25 AIGCIALGAYQDAIE
-40 AGVDVNCWHHEKAR
+40 AGVDANCWHNDNAR
-54 EIWQACRRLDEQGM
+54 AIWQACGRLDEQGQ
-68 EINAINVGNDCKDV
+68 EINAVNLGNECEGL

-95 AINFRYWLP
+95 AINLRYWLP
-104 DLLSVAKRRA
+104 DLLDTAKRRG
-114 VFLRYYHTMGMIADE
+114 VFLRYYETMRRIADE
-129 EVDTQRLIETMEQDF
+129 DVTTASLIESMEQDF
-144 FAVTTGHASKKNQ
+144 FAATTSHASKKNQ
-157 KEAWREV
+157 KEAWRSLMD
-164 VGLLEDAHPNGLPS
+164 LLSEAHPNGLK
-178 TGLRTGMGPIDDIF
+178 TIGLHTGMGPIDDII
-192 RGFKAGSMN
+192 RGFKPGSMN
-201 VIAGRPGGGKTALA
+201 VVAGRPGGGKTAWA
-215 LQIALN
+215 LQVALN
-221 TAMNGD
+221 TAIAGE

-233 FEMPHAQLAMR
+233 YEMPHAQLGTR
-244 LIGNHSGEDISN
+244 LIANHSGEDMGH
-256 YLETGMGTLPS
+256 YLETGVGNLTS

-274 CGSAPIHIE
+274 CASAPIHIE
-283 DRVDINIAQLR
+283 DRVDLNIAQLR

-337 KKAALETGVPFI
+337 KKAALETGVPFL

-422 KAVHEYVKTEEA
+422 RAVHEYTKTEEA

>member
-1 MGMTEKLKLM
+1 MKDKLM
-11 MPVEVPAKHEVEQG
+11 LPVDVPANHEAEQG
-25 AIGCIVLGAYGDAVE
+25 AIGCVALGAYQDAIE
-40 AGVDVNCWHHEKAR
+40 AGVDAGCWHNDNAR
-54 EIWQACRRLDEQGM
+54 AIWQACGRLDEQGQ
-68 EINAINVGNDCKDV
+68 EINAVNLGSECDGV

-95 AINFRYWLP
+95 ESNLRYWLP
-104 DLLSVAKRRA
+104 DLIDTAKRRG
-114 VFLRYYHTMGMIADE
+114 VFLRYYETMRRIADDD
-129 EVDTQRLIETMEQDF
+129 VTTASLIESMEQDF
-144 FAVTTGHASKKNQ
+144 FAATTSHASKKNQ
-157 KEAWREV
+157 KEAWRSLIE
-164 VGLLEDAHPNGLPS
+164 LLEEAHPNGIK
-178 TGLRTGMGPIDDIF
+178 TVGLHTGMGPIDDII
-192 RGFKAGSMN
+192 RGFKPGSMN
-201 VIAGRPGGGKTALA
+201 VVAGRPGGGKTAWA
-215 LQIALN
+215 LQVALN
-221 TAMNGD
+221 TAIAGQ
-227 HVVVWS
+227 HVVLWS
-233 FEMPHAQLAMR
+233 YEMPHAQLGTR
-244 LIGNHSGEDISN
+244 LIANHSGEDMGH
-256 YLETGMGTLPS
+256 YLETGTGNLQS

-274 CGSAPIHIE
+274 CASAPIHIE
-283 DRVDINIAQLR
+283 DRVDLNIAQLR

-300 AKEMNTKLFV
+300 AKEMDTKLFV

-337 KKAALETGVPFI
+337 KKAALETGVPFL

-422 KAVHEYVKTEEA
+422 RAVHEYTTTEEA

>member
-1 MGMTEKLKLM
+1 MRDKLM
-11 MPVEVPAKHEVEQG
+11 LPVDVPANHEAEQG
-25 AIGCIVLGAYGDAVE
+25 AIGCIALGAYQDAIE
-40 AGVDVNCWHHEKAR
+40 AGVDANCWHNDNAR
-54 EIWQACRRLDEQGM
+54 AIWQACGRLDEQGQ
-68 EINAINVGNDCKDV
+68 EINAVNLGNECDGL

-95 AINFRYWLP
+95 AINLRYWLP
-104 DLLSVAKRRA
+104 DLLDTAKRRG
-114 VFLRYYHTMGMIADE
+114 VFLRYYETMRRIADE
-129 EVDTQRLIETMEQDF
+129 DVTTASLIESMEQDF
-144 FAVTTGHASKKNQ
+144 FAATTSHASKKNQ
-157 KEAWREV
+157 KEAWRSLIE
-164 VGLLEDAHPNGLPS
+164 LLEEAHPNGLK
-178 TGLRTGMGPIDDIF
+178 TIGLHTGMGPIDDII
-192 RGFKAGSMN
+192 RGFKPGSMN
-201 VIAGRPGGGKTALA
+201 VVAGRPGGGKTAWA
-215 LQIALN
+215 LQVALN
-221 TAMNGD
+221 TAIAGE

-233 FEMPHAQLAMR
+233 YEMPHAQLGTR
-244 LIGNHSGEDISN
+244 LIANHSGEDMGH
-256 YLETGMGTLPS
+256 YLETGVGNLPS

-274 CGSAPIHIE
+274 CASAPIHIE
-283 DRVDINIAQLR
+283 DRVDLNIAQLR

-337 KKAALETGVPFI
+337 KKAALETGVPFL

-422 KAVHEYVKTEEA
+422 RAVHEYTKTEEA

>member
-1 MGMTEKLKLM
+1 MGMKDKM
-11 MPVEVPAKHEVEQG
+11 MLPVDVPANHEAEQG
-25 AIGCIVLGAYGDAVE
+25 AIGCVALGAYQDAIE
-40 AGVDVNCWHHEKAR
+40 AGVDAACWHNEHAR
-54 EIWQACRRLDEQGM
+54 AIWQACGRLDEQGQ
-68 EINAINVGNDCKDV
+68 EINAVNLGNECDGV

-95 AINFRYWLP
+95 EANLRYWLP
-104 DLLSVAKRRA
+104 DLIDTAKRRG
-114 VFLRYYHTMGMIADE
+114 VFLRYYETMRRIADDD
-129 EVDTQRLIETMEQDF
+129 VTTASLIESMEQDF
-144 FAVTTGHASKKNQ
+144 FAATTSHASKKNQ
-157 KEAWREV
+157 KEAWRSLIE
-164 VGLLEDAHPNGLPS
+164 LLEEAHPNGIKS
-178 TGLRTGMGPIDDIF
+178 VGLHTGMGPIDDII
-192 RGFKAGSMN
+192 RGFKPGSMN
-201 VIAGRPGGGKTALA
+201 VVAGRPGGGKTAWA
-215 LQIALN
+215 LQVALN
-221 TAMNGD
+221 TAIAGQ
-227 HVVVWS
+227 HVVLWS
-233 FEMPHAQLAMR
+233 YEMPHAQLGTR
-244 LIGNHSGEDISN
+244 LIANHSGEDMGH
-256 YLETGMGTLPS
+256 YLETGTGNLPS

-274 CGSAPIHIE
+274 CASAPIHIE
-283 DRVDINIAQLR
+283 DRVDLNIAQLR

-300 AKEMNTKLFV
+300 AKEMDTKLFV

-337 KKAALETGVPFI
+337 KKAALETGVPFL

-422 KAVHEYVKTEEA
+422 RAVHEYTTTEEA

>member
-1 MGMTEKLKLM
+1 MKDKM
-11 MPVEVPAKHEVEQG
+11 MLPVDVPANHEAEQG
-25 AIGCIVLGAYGDAVE
+25 AIGCVALGAYQDAIE
-40 AGVDVNCWHHEKAR
+40 AGVDANCWHNEHAR
-54 EIWQACRRLDEQGM
+54 AIWQACGRLDEQGQQ
-68 EINAINVGNDCKDV
+68 INAVNLGNQCDGV

-95 AINFRYWLP
+95 ESNLRYWLP
-104 DLLSVAKRRA
+104 DLLDTAKRRG
-114 VFLRYYHTMGMIADE
+114 VFLRYYETMRRIADDD
-129 EVDTQRLIETMEQDF
+129 VTTASLIESMEQDF
-144 FAVTTGHASKKNQ
+144 FAATTSHASKKNQ
-157 KEAWREV
+157 KEAWRSLIE
-164 VGLLEDAHPNGLPS
+164 LLEEAHPNGIK
-178 TGLRTGMGPIDDIF
+178 TVGLHTGMGPIDDII
-192 RGFKAGSMN
+192 RGFKPGSMN
-201 VIAGRPGGGKTALA
+201 VVAGRPGGGKTAWA
-215 LQIALN
+215 LQVALN
-221 TAMNGD
+221 TAIAGQ
-227 HVVVWS
+227 HVVLWS
-233 FEMPHAQLAMR
+233 YEMPHAQLGTR
-244 LIGNHSGEDISN
+244 LIANHSGEDMGH
-256 YLETGMGTLPS
+256 YLETGTGNLPS

-274 CGSAPIHIE
+274 CASAPIHIE
-283 DRVDINIAQLR
+283 DRVDLNIAQLR

-300 AKEMNTKLFV
+300 AKEMDTKLFV

-337 KKAALETGVPFI
+337 KKAALETGVPFL

-422 KAVHEYVKTEEA
+422 RAVHEYTKTEEA

>member
-1 MGMTEKLKLM
+1 MKDKLM
-11 MPVEVPAKHEVEQG
+11 LPVDVPANHEAEQG
-25 AIGCIVLGAYGDAVE
+25 AIGCIALGAYQDAIE
-40 AGVDVNCWHHEKAR
+40 AGVDANCWHNDNAR
-54 EIWQACRRLDEQGM
+54 SIWQACGRLDEQGQ
-68 EINAINVGNDCKDV
+68 EINAVNLGNECEGL

-95 AINFRYWLP
+95 AINLRYWLP
-104 DLLSVAKRRA
+104 DLLDTAKRRG
-114 VFLRYYHTMGMIADE
+114 VFLRYYETMRRIADDD
-129 EVDTQRLIETMEQDF
+129 VTTASLIESMEQDF
-144 FAVTTGHASKKNQ
+144 FAATTSHASKKNQ
-157 KEAWREV
+157 KEAWRSLIE
-164 VGLLEDAHPNGLPS
+164 LLEEAHPNGLK
-178 TGLRTGMGPIDDIF
+178 TIGLHTGMGPIDDII
-192 RGFKAGSMN
+192 RGFKPGSMN
-201 VIAGRPGGGKTALA
+201 VVAGRPGGGKTAWA
-215 LQIALN
+215 LQVALN
-221 TAMNGD
+221 TAIAGE

-233 FEMPHAQLAMR
+233 YEMPHAQLGTR
-244 LIGNHSGEDISN
+244 LIANHSGEDMGH
-256 YLETGMGTLPS
+256 YLETGVGNLPS

-274 CGSAPIHIE
+274 CASAPIHIE
-283 DRVDINIAQLR
+283 DRVDLNIAQLR

-337 KKAALETGVPFI
+337 KKAALETGVPFL

-422 KAVHEYVKTEEA
+422 RAVHEYTKTEEA